1 MKNKLLCLLL
11 CLTLLVSLTGP
22 VRAEEETAS
31 GETETAP
38 TGEAPAEEIPMTEL
52 RIYTTEDFLEFA
64 ENCRLDSYSRNL
76 RVLLERDIDLEGVAF
91 SGVPIFCGI
100 LEGNGHR
107 ITGVD
112 IRVEGSAQGLFRY
125 LTAEAEIRDLTVSGS
140 VTPAGSRNTVGG
152 IAGRNDGV
160 LRNCAFD
167 GTVSGGDKVGGL
179 AGINGVTAIIE
190 NCQVSGEVH
199 GSHFVGGIA
208 GENAGVIRMCGNS
221 AQVNTTAL
229 QNTVDISDI
238 TMDTLT
244 DSESANTVTDIGGIA
259 GISSGVIRGCE
270 NRGDVGY
277 QHMGYNIGGIA
288 GSQTGY
294 VVDCV
299 NDASIQGRKEVG
311 GIVGQMEPVSAITY
325 TEDTLQ
331 ILQGQLDTMSGLVD
345 QASGNAQYSAYRI
358 SSQLDRLQNQA
369 DTAQDAVDSLIPDP
383 EDPELPDEDSVLAAQ
398 NTLSAT
404 LTQMPQTM
412 SNIAAA
418 TESAAY
424 GMGRDLQNIS
434 GQITEIN
441 STLSNASENLGM
453 TVTDVSDLDTEE
465 LLTAK
470 AERCV
475 NLGSVLADLNVGG
488 IAGAMAMETDL
499 DFSEDLEEYGESSLN
514 IQSEVRTV
522 ILNCE
527 NKGAVTG
534 KKQNVGG
541 ITGWQSLGLV
551 KACANTGAVEGADAD
566 YVGGITGWSA
576 GYIRNCDAKC
586 RILGARYVGGIA
598 GSAGVATDCRSMV
611 VLSGSENLGAV
622 LGRMEAAQSDRQNSV
637 SNNLYVCIGDDPGAI
652 DGISYD
658 TMAQPMAFDAFF
670 AQEDLPELFR
680 SVTVSFVLEDGSRR
694 TVTLTPGESLAMEDV
709 PPVPEKPGY
718 EGHWNGLTQAA
729 LENITFD
736 KEFTVSY
743 ICHDTAI
750 QSAEQRGSRPL
761 MLLQGDFLPGAEMSV
776 ASLDQKPSL
785 AEDQIFL
792 EAWQFSASGADHVT
806 AARFLYAAET
816 HTDRLQ
822 VFVLSSAGVWREV
835 AYSIDGSYVVFAV
848 ECGDLGFALAE
859 TVPEEI
865 PWHLVGAGCAAVLL
879 LAAVGFFIGRNK
891 KKKQASQAQPD
902 GT

>member
-11 CLTLLVSLTGP
+11 CLAVLLTLAVP
-22 VRAEEETAS
+22 VHAEEETAS

-38 TGEAPAEEIPMTEL
+38 TEGTPAEEVPMTEL

-76 RVLLERDIDLEGVAF
+76 LVLLEQDIDLNGVNF
-91 SGVPIFCGI
+91 SGVPIFCGV

-112 IRVEGSAQGLFRY
+112 ISVEGSAQGLFRY
-125 LTAEAEIRDLTVSGS
+125 LTAEAEVRNLSVSGS
-140 VTPAGSRNTVGG
+140 VTPGGSRNTVGG
-152 IAGRNDGV
+152 IAGRNDGI
-160 LRNCAFD
+160 LRNCVFE

-179 AGINGVTAIIE
+179 VGSNGVTAIIE
-190 NCQVSGEVH
+190 NCRVSGEIQ

-208 GENAGVIRMCGNS
+208 GENAGVIRLCVNS
-221 AQVNTTAL
+221 AQVNTTAQ
-229 QNTVDISDI
+229 QNTVDISEI

-270 NRGDVGY
+270 NHGDVGY
-277 QHMGYNIGGIA
+277 PHMGYNIGGIA

-299 NDASIQGRKEVG
+299 NEASIQGRKEVG
-311 GIVGQMEPVSAITY
+311 GIVGQMEPVSMITY

-331 ILQGQLDTMSGLVD
+331 ILQGQLDTMSGMVD
-345 QASGNAQYSAYRI
+345 QASGNAQYYGYKI
-358 SSQLDRLQNQA
+358 SSGIDSLQDQTE
-369 DTAQDAVDSLIPDP
+369 TAKEAVDMLVPDS
-383 EDPELPDEDSVLAAQ
+383 ENPELPDADSLLAAQ
-398 NTLSAT
+398 NTLSTT
-404 LTQMPQTM
+404 LSEMPQTL
-412 SNIAAA
+412 SSISSA
-418 TESAAY
+418 TQNAAY
-424 GMGRDLQNIS
+424 GIGRDMQAIS
-434 GQITEIN
+434 NQITEMN
-441 STLSNASENLGM
+441 STLSNASENLGL
-453 TVTDVSDLDTEE
+453 TVTDISDQDTED

-475 NLGSVLADLNVGG
+475 NLGAVLADLNVGG
-488 IAGAMAMETDL
+488 IAGSMALETDL
-499 DFSEDLEEYGESSLN
+499 DFAEDLEEYGDSSLN

-541 ITGWQSLGLV
+541 ITGWQSMGLV
-551 KACANTGAVEGADAD
+551 KASANTGRVDGAEAD
-566 YVGGITGWSA
+566 YVGGISGWST

-586 RILGARYVGGIA
+586 QILGSRYVGGIA

-622 LGRMEAAQSDRQNSV
+622 LGRMEQTQSDTQQPV
-637 SNNLYVCIGDDPGAI
+637 SNNLYVCIGEDPGAI

-658 TMAQPMAFDAFF
+658 ALAQPMAFDAFF

-680 SVTVSFVLEDGSRR
+680 SVTVSFVFEDGSRQ
-694 TVTLTPGESLAMEDV
+694 TVTLAPGESLALEDV
-709 PPVPEKPGY
+709 PPVPEKTGY
-718 EGHWNGLTQAA
+718 EGHWNGLTQEA

-743 ICHDTAI
+743 ISHDTVI
-750 QSAEQRGSRPL
+750 QSADRRDGRPL

-776 ASLDQKPSL
+776 ASLDKKPSL

-792 EAWQFSASGADHVT
+792 EAWQFSASGADHIT
-806 AARFLYAAET
+806 AARFLYAGET
-816 HTDRLQ
+816 HTDRLH
-822 VFVLSSAGVWREV
+822 VFVLSSAGVWRE
-835 AYSIDGSYVVFAV
+835 ADHSIDGSYVVFPV
-848 ECGDLGFALAE
+848 ESGDLGFALVE

-879 LAAVGFFIGRNK
+879 LAAIAFFIGKNR
-891 KKKQASQAQPD
+891 KKKQASQPQPD
-902 GT
+902 AT